1 MNKNVLQHDYYDCGA
16 ACLKS
21 IAAHYK
27 LDLSIA
33 RIRQYACTDMRGT
46 NVMGMIKA
54 AERIGFTAKD
64 VKEMK
69 VNTTTEATR
78 TSHILFYGMRRRQF
92 TSVIFFPK
100 SITSVLGKK
109 YLTENIIQNT

>member
-46 NVMGMIKA
+46 NVLGMIKA
-54 AERIGFTAKD
+54 ASKIGFTVKGVKRHKSRTAKPA
-64 VKEMK
+64 V
-69 VNTTTEATR
+69 
-78 TSHILFYGMRRRQF
+78 SHYS
-92 TSVIFFPK
+92 THCK
-100 SITSVLGKK
+100 A
-109 YLTENIIQNT
+109 N